1 MRLGVADRSKFEVI
15 PLGLE
20 LDRFLALA
28 PEPGG
33 PFRDELGV
41 GPDEV
46 LATFVGRLAPIKRV
60 DVLLRAFARAR
71 QLGAPVRLAVVG
83 DGEPRA
89 ELEALAASLGCA
101 GAVTFTGYRRDLDAI
116 VAGTDIA
123 VLSSDN
129 EGTPVSLIEAAAGAR
144 PMVATRAGG
153 VPDVVAP
160 GTGLLADRGDDE
172 ALGVALHELARDPGR
187 RRAMGA
193 RAREHAAARYRWER
207 LVGRMEEL
215 YERLLPSGAAG
226 HDRAAA
232 RVAPAARVAAR
243 RRRQGA
249 RRSAGSASWAPPR
262 GWPAATSPAGAAGRT
277 GSRSASSARSR
288 SHDFSELLV
297 LWEVFVAEVYD
308 VPGAAARTPRS
319 SWTSAAT
326 SAPPCCGSP
335 GAIQARGSSGYEA
348 DPATASVAR
357 RNTAQGAERR
367 GAQRRARRDGRRDY
381 VLADPRAKAGH
392 RARSTGDGMSDL
404 ACRRF
409 RWTRCSQAFDRP
421 VDVLKL
427 DIEGAEHPG
436 LAAAR
441 RLDRVDDDPWPV
453 SRRGGGVSGTRC
465 DRSLAGLRRAPTM
478 RRTTRA
484 ARSSPSASPRARQ
497 RLSPAAAGRAAR

>member
-1 MRLGVADRSKFEVI
+1 VATPPRVRVLRVIARMNLGGPAYHVSLLSGRMDPSRFETLLVAGRVPPGEESSADLAERYGARLVGVEHLSPALNPADDIRALREVARIARAFKPDLVHTHTAKAGMIGRLAAEVVRPRPIVVHTYHGHVLEGYFSPPVERFYRLLERGLAFRTDRLIGVSGAVVDDLVRLGVADRSKFEVI

-33 PFRDELGV
+33 PFRDELGIR
-41 GPDEV
+41 PDEV

-89 ELEALAASLGCA
+89 GLEALAASLGCA

-160 GTGLLADRGDDE
+160 GTGLLADRGDHE

-207 LVGRMEEL
+207 LVERMEEL
-215 YERLLPSGAAG
+215 YERLL
-226 HDRAAA
+226 RE
-232 RVAPAARVAAR
+232 R
-243 RRRQGA
+243 RR
-249 RRSAGSASWAPPR
+249 
-262 GWPAATSPAGAAGRT
+262 
-277 GSRSASSARSR
+277 
-288 SHDFSELLV
+288 
-297 LWEVFVAEVYD
+297 
-308 VPGAAARTPRS
+308 
-319 SWTSAAT
+319 
-326 SAPPCCGSP
+326 
-335 GAIQARGSSGYEA
+335 
-348 DPATASVAR
+348 
-357 RNTAQGAERR
+357 
-367 GAQRRARRDGRRDY
+367 
-381 VLADPRAKAGH
+381 
-392 RARSTGDGMSDL
+392 
-404 ACRRF
+404 
-409 RWTRCSQAFDRP
+409 
-421 VDVLKL
+421 
-427 DIEGAEHPG
+427 
-436 LAAAR
+436 
-441 RLDRVDDDPWPV
+441 
-453 SRRGGGVSGTRC
+453 
-465 DRSLAGLRRAPTM
+465 
-478 RRTTRA
+478 
-484 ARSSPSASPRARQ
+484 
-497 RLSPAAAGRAAR
+497 